1 MPKAKKPQSTAVIGA
16 QWGDEGKGKIV
27 DRLAPEHDA
36 VIRYNGGANAGHT
49 IVVQGKR
56 FSLHLVPSGILYPD
70 KKAIIA
76 NGVVVDPDQLLK
88 EIDNLEAQGIDTA
101 GLILSDRAHIV
112 TPYHKA
118 EDARR
123 ETLLAREFNEQE
135 ATGGIGTTRRGIG
148 PAYAE
153 KAHRAAAIRVADLL
167 RPAELKQLV
176 SRAAQ
181 LASPEIREDPDIP
194 SPEAICDRFIEIG
207 EILRPRIT
215 DTSYL
220 LHDLQRAGKRLLFEG
235 GNATLLDV
243 DHGTYP
249 YVTSS
254 NSSALGIPAGAGIS
268 PKAIHNI
275 LAICKAY
282 CTRVGGGPF
291 PTEIQDDLA
300 TTIRERG
307 REFGTTTG
315 RPRRIG
321 WLDLVALR
329 YAVMLNGVDS
339 LCMTMLD
346 VLSGIDPIKVCIA
359 YEIDGN
365 RTERFLPDARSL
377 ARAKPVLI
385 SLPGFTEDIS
395 AVRSLDDLPSNAR
408 HYLSYVEEHAGAP
421 LSLAGVG
428 PDREQTIEI
437 H

>member
-1 MPKAKKPQSTAVIGA
+1 MKKNDKPQSTAVIGL

-27 DRLAPEHDA
+27 DRLATEHDA
-36 VIRYNGGANAGHT
+36 VVRYNGGANAGHT
-49 IVVQGKR
+49 IVVDDR
-56 FSLHLVPSGILYPD
+56 RISLHLIPSGILYPG

-76 NGVVVDPDQLLK
+76 NGVVADVEQLLK
-88 EIDNLEAQGIDTA
+88 EIDNLESQDIDTA
-101 GLILSDRAHIV
+101 GLVLSDRAHVV

-123 ETLLAREFNEQE
+123 ETLLAREFGEKE
-135 ATGGIGTTRRGIG
+135 DTGGIGTTRRGIG
-148 PAYAE
+148 PAYAD
-153 KAHRAAAIRVADLL
+153 KAHRAAAIRVGDLL
-167 RPAELKQLV
+167 RPDQLRPLV
-176 SRAAQ
+176 ARSAQ
-181 LASPEIREDPDIP
+181 LAHQDVREDPDLP
-194 SPEAICDRFIEIG
+194 SPDAITDRLIEIG
-207 EILRPRIT
+207 ELLRPRIT

-249 YVTSS
+249 FVTSS
-254 NSSALGIPAGAGIS
+254 NSSALGIPAGAGVS
-268 PKAIHNI
+268 PKSIHNI
-275 LAICKAY
+275 MGVCKAY

-291 PTEIQDDLA
+291 PTEIQGELA

-329 YAVMLNGVDS
+329 YAVMLNGIDRI
-339 LCMTMLD
+339 CMTMLD
-346 VLSGIDPIKVCIA
+346 VLSGIDPIMVCNA
-359 YEIDGN
+359 YEIDGH

-377 ARAKPVLI
+377 ESAKPVLI
-385 SLPGFTEDIS
+385 SLPGFTEDITG
-395 AVRSLDDLPSNAR
+395 VRSIQDLPSNAR

-421 LSLAGVG
+421 ITLAGVG

-437 H
+437 S